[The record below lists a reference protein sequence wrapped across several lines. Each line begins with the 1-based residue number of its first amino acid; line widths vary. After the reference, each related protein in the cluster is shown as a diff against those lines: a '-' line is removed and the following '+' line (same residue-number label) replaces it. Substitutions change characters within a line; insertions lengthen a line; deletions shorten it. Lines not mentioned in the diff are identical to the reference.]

1 MLGWR
6 REKLRS
12 ALKVPAFEDTGSAG
26 RIRSEWPTIIF
37 DITDIAYYVVN
48 SRWPTGIQRIQLAV
62 LSALIAQPPEKL
74 NILFSAFSRA
84 SNYWTPIA
92 NEVVKDLVAMTA
104 ADGRDDD
111 PEWKHLVGRIEA
123 QIFIGPDLEVPQ
135 GARLVNLGSSWAMP
149 NYFLAVRR
157 AKLECNLI
165 YVPFIHDCI
174 PIIAPQYFVSE
185 LGYDFREWL
194 RGVFDHAD
202 GILTSSNSTAKDLD
216 SIAIKFGYKPPNA
229 SRIRLDGKFEPI
241 RPEKKQTKEVILNRY
256 GVEES
261 NFILFV
267 STIEPRKNHKL
278 VFQTW
283 LDLIHERGIENVPTL
298 VCVGGR
304 GWKNESALDLL
315 NSNPDLQKKIK
326 LFSNVSDTE
335 LDVLYST
342 CLFTLYPSRYEGW
355 GLPVTESLVK
365 GKVPLVSRI
374 SSLPEA
380 GLDFA
385 EYFDLSA
392 ENDFREKLEVLLN
405 DRNHLSRKEKHII
418 REFRPRP
425 WIDIAHEII
434 GKSLGVERQNH
445 TSSIYHDATFYSFS
459 WKNRRGLLPHAPSA
473 ERFRAGTGW
482 AEPDEKGCW
491 ITDEG
496 MTELVF
502 TQASIRYPE
511 RLHLYLLAYGGAPA
525 SPAEKNTES
534 LCDDDGRLHRLNIQ
548 IGKRL
553 LSYQVEAERERWI
566 LVPIEVEDIA
576 DKEVRLQLDVLP
588 TGGRRN
594 AFAVGIKSTYL
605 CEAGDTAA
613 RLNFVEGIALGAPDE
628 LANPHPIASEKTS
641 RPVAAELAL
650 AAPHDGRD

>member
-6 REKLRS
+6 REKLRTVLNVS
-12 ALKVPAFEDTGSAG
+12 EFDGTGPAGT
-26 RIRSEWPTIIF
+26 IRPEWPTIVF
-37 DITDIAYYVVN
+37 DITDIAYYIVN

-62 LSALIAQPPEKL
+62 LSTLIAQPPENL

-92 NEVVKDLVAMTA
+92 NEIVKDLVAMTA
-104 ADGRDDD
+104 ADGQIDDVQ
-111 PEWKHLVGRIEA
+111 WKHLVGRIEA
-123 QIFIGPDLEVPQ
+123 QIFIGPDLEIPS

-157 AKLECNLI
+157 AKQECNLI
-165 YVPFIHDCI
+165 YIPFVHDCI
-174 PIIAPQYFVSE
+174 PIIAPHYFVPE

-194 RGVFDHAD
+194 RGIFDHAD
-202 GILTSSNSTAKDLD
+202 GFLTSSNSTAKDLD
-216 SIAIKFGYKPPNA
+216 SIAIKFGYNPPNA

-241 RPEKKQTKEVILNRY
+241 RTGKKQTKELILNRY

-283 LDLIHERGIENVPTL
+283 RDLIHERGIENVPTL

-304 GWKNESALDLL
+304 GWKNESALHLL
-315 NSNPDLQKKIK
+315 NSDPGLQKKIK

-335 LDVLYST
+335 LDVLYGA

-355 GLPVTESLVK
+355 GLPVTESLAK

-392 ENDFREKLEVLLN
+392 ENDFREKLEALLN
-405 DRNHLSRKEKHII
+405 DRNRLSRKEKRII

-425 WIDIAHEII
+425 WIEIVHEII
-434 GKSLGVERQNH
+434 GKSLSVERQNH
-445 TSSIYHDATFYSFS
+445 TFSIYHDATFYSFS
-459 WKNRRGLLPHAPSA
+459 RKHRRGLLPHAASA

-496 MTELVF
+496 LTELVF
-502 TQASIRYPE
+502 TQASIRYPD
-511 RLHLYLLAYGGAPA
+511 RLHLYLLAYGGTPAP
-525 SPAEKNTES
+525 PTEKNTES
-534 LCDDDGRLHRLNIQ
+534 LCDDDGRLHQLNIQ
-548 IGKRL
+548 IGKRV
-553 LSYQVEAERERWI
+553 LSYHIEAERELWI
-566 LVPIEVEDIA
+566 LIPIEVDDIA
-576 DKEVRLQLDVLP
+576 DKEVRLQLDVSP
-588 TGGRRN
+588 KGGRQN
-594 AFAVGIKSTYL
+594 TFAVGIKSAYL

-613 RLNFVEGIALGAPDE
+613 RLNFVEGIALGAPDA
-628 LANPHPIASEKTS
+628 LVNPHAIASEKMS
-641 RPVAAELAL
+641 RPIASELAL